1 MDALKLQDQDLKVY
15 SGVWSARNMILN
27 KYHSERRTIMSTQQ
41 TPGAGYTMP
50 TPDQLPKLRL
60 VTPLFPGMIKQQEQA
75 QEDAAPEK
83 EMPLPQTPY
92 TYAQGMPNQTA
103 APLYAGAP
111 NAPKAEEEEEEEEE

>member
-1 MDALKLQDQDLKVY
+1 
-15 SGVWSARNMILN
+15 
-27 KYHSERRTIMSTQQ
+27 MSTQQ

-60 VTPLFPGMIKQQEQA
+60 VKPLFPGMMQPQEQA
-75 QEDAAPEK
+75 QDDAAPEK

-92 TYAQGMPNQTA
+92 AYAQGMPNQTA